1 MSELSPQPRAR
12 TEVPEREGRRKGS
25 VAYGMLIG
33 AALMFLASGFHS
45 YLVGGSDEAAPQAL
59 SLPEVATPSPQI
71 TVEAQP
77 EVVAK
82 GADPWDGPVLYH
94 DGEEEPIHLILVEKD
109 LQELRLYRYDG
120 SYQLIKSY
128 RCVTGKQ
135 RGDKS
140 RENDDRTPE
149 GIYFSVEAYRDRRIT
164 IFGDR
169 AFGLNYPD
177 VYDEIAGRGGS
188 GIFIHGSD
196 REQVKPF
203 STNGCLVLGNG
214 DLADLD
220 GRVDLL
226 TTPIIIGKRL
236 PYRFA
241 ETKRDFSEIVP
252 LLKQALLPA
261 KHAGTVPTL
270 SHFAIL
276 GLGEQLVAVSD
287 VLIEPQQV
295 KGLSRVYLSDPG
307 ESLLVLLRREWSA
320 ERPL

>member
-1 MSELSPQPRAR
+1 MSKLNPEPKAR
-12 TEVPEREGRRKGS
+12 TEVPDGEGRRRGS

-33 AALMFLASGFHS
+33 AALMFLASGLHS
-45 YLVGGSDEAAPQAL
+45 YLVNGSDEAAPQVF
-59 SLPEVATPSPQI
+59 SLPDVSSPPAEI
-71 TVEAQP
+71 TAEAQP
-77 EVVAK
+77 EVAEK
-82 GADPWDGPVLYH
+82 GVDSWDGPVLYH
-94 DGEEEPIHLILVEKD
+94 GGDKEPIHLILVEKD

-120 SYQLIKSY
+120 SYELTKSY

-149 GIYFSVEAYRDRRIT
+149 GIYFSVEAYRDSRIT

-241 ETKRDFSEIVP
+241 EAETDLSETVP
-252 LLKQALLPA
+252 LLKQALLP
-261 KHAGTVPTL
+261 KKYAGAVPTL
-270 SHFAIL
+270 GHFAIL
-276 GLGEQLVAVSD
+276 GFGEQLVAVSD
-287 VLIEPQQV
+287 VLIEPEDVQ
-295 KGLSRVYLSDPG
+295 GFSRVYLADSG
-307 ESLLVLLRREWSA
+307 KGLLVLLKREWSA